1 MAVDAHAIVPAGPSE
16 TSARTSDPNGPAGQG
31 NSTTTHLQR
40 RRMIISPPSHPSLRS
55 VEKNKKHRD
64 RDKTLE
70 GEEAPADR
78 KTTCTGRGGALAFQQ
93 SLITS
98 A

>member
-1 MAVDAHAIVPAGPSE
+1 
-16 TSARTSDPNGPAGQG
+16 
-31 NSTTTHLQR
+31 
-40 RRMIISPPSHPSLRS
+40 MIISPPSHPSLRS

-78 KTTCTGRGGALAFQQ
+78 RTTCTGRGAR
-93 SLITS
+93 SLS
-98 A
+98 NNP

>member
-1 MAVDAHAIVPAGPSE
+1 MAVDAHATVPAGPSE
-16 TSARTSDPNGPAGQG
+16 TSARTSDPDGSAGHE
-31 NSTTTHLQR
+31 NSTTTHLRR

-55 VEKNKKHRD
+55 MEKKKKTKKHRD

-78 KTTCTGRGGALAFQQ
+78 RTTCTGRGAR
-93 SLITS
+93 SLS
-98 A
+98 NNP